1 MKFKSKVLALTISAS
16 FVLAGCQSQVS
27 TDNAASNNQTEAV
40 STEDSQNQATNEVK
54 FEDAQKI
61 AAENAKKDIADEPR
75 YNDTIKLGYSGDL
88 CLGAPN
94 IANLN
99 GYFKSRDIDVEFVNT
114 KQSKDALGTG
124 KLDGLVGEF
133 AGMIVPTTKGLD
145 IVFSSASHTGCKSL
159 YVLNDSD
166 IQKTNELEG
175 KNLAITNGIGNS
187 NHNTAL
193 RFFNHDGVDPDKVT
207 YKQVDNAAVI
217 QAMESGEI
225 DSAVL
230 DDQFAKQF
238 VDQGKIRAIRSMT
251 HDEDFGSEVCC
262 VLAFNGTFAKENPQ
276 IANKVASAIQEA
288 NDFMEH
294 NAKEAT
300 QMLYD
305 NNLASGDFDAGLELV
320 ESYDYSVKN
329 ELAESTLESI
339 FTDYK
344 EIGLIE
350 DQRSVDE
357 LMKQY
362 WLPMGDFYDEK

>member
-1 MKFKSKVLALTISAS
+1 MKYNSKIVGLAL
-16 FVLAGCQSQVS
+16 VS
-27 TDNAASNNQTEAV
+27 TLIFSGCKSQLNSDNHKSNVDSNISSTATKEINEA
-40 STEDSQNQATNEVK
+40 NKEVV
-54 FEDAQKI
+54 DAQKI
-61 AAENAKKDIADEPR
+61 ANENAKKDISEEPR

-99 GYFKSRDIDVEFVNT
+99 GYFKQKDINVEFVNT
-114 KQSKDALGTG
+114 KQAKDALGTG
-124 KLDGLVGEF
+124 KIDGLVGEF
-133 AGMIVPTTKGLD
+133 AGMVVPTTKGLD

-159 YVLNDSD
+159 YVLSDSK
-166 IQKTNELEG
+166 IQETKELEG

-193 RFFNHDGVDPDKVT
+193 RFFNHDNVDPDKVT
-207 YKQVDNAAVI
+207 YKQVDNSAVI

-238 VDQGKIRAIRSMT
+238 VDEGKIRTIRSMT
-251 HDEDFGSEVCC
+251 HDEDFGREVCC
-262 VLAFNGTFAKENPQ
+262 VLVFNGTFAKENPL
-276 IANKVASAIQEA
+276 IADNVATAIQQA
-288 NDFMEH
+288 NDYMH
-294 NAKEAT
+294 NNPEEAT
-300 QMLYD
+300 QKLYD

-320 ESYDYSVKN
+320 KSYNYSVKN
-329 ELAESTLESI
+329 DIAEETLKSV

-350 DQRSVDE
+350 DERSVDD

-362 WLPMGDFYDEK
+362 WLPMGSFYKKN

>member
-1 MKFKSKVLALTISAS
+1 MNYKSKIVSLALAAT
-16 FVLAGCQSQVS
+16 FVLSGCQTQLNSGDGSNVESNVKSTVSQ
-27 TDNAASNNQTEAV
+27 T
-40 STEDSQNQATNEVK
+40 QNQANKEVV
-54 FEDAQKI
+54 DAQKI
-61 AAENAKKDIADEPR
+61 ASENAKKDIKEEPR
-75 YNDTIKLGYSGDL
+75 FNDTIKLGYSGDL

-99 GYFKSRDIDVEFVNT
+99 GYFDKEDIKVEFVNT
-114 KQSKDALGTG
+114 KNPKDALGTG

-133 AGMIVPTTKGLD
+133 AGMVVPTTKGLD

-159 YVLNDSD
+159 YVLNDSE
-166 IQKTNELEG
+166 IQETKELEG

-193 RFFNHDGVDPDKVT
+193 RFFNHDDVDPDKVT

-238 VDQGKIRAIRSMT
+238 VDEGKIRAIRSMT
-251 HDEDFGSEVCC
+251 HDDDFGAEVCC
-262 VLAFNGTFAKENPQ
+262 VLAFNGTFAKENPL
-276 IANKVASAIQEA
+276 IADKVATAIQEA
-288 NDFMEH
+288 NDYMQ
-294 NAKEAT
+294 NNPKEAT
-300 QMLYD
+300 QKLYD

-329 ELAESTLESI
+329 ELAESTLKSI

-350 DQRSVDE
+350 DERSVDD

-362 WLPMGDFYDEK
+362 WLPMGSFYDKN

>member
-1 MKFKSKVLALTISAS
+1 MNYKSKIVGLALAS
-16 FVLAGCQSQVS
+16 TLVLSGCQSQLNS
-27 TDNAASNNQTEAV
+27 GDDASNIESNISSSA
-40 STEDSQNQATNEVK
+40 NNEKNLANKEVV
-54 FEDAQKI
+54 DAQKI
-61 AAENAKKDIADEPR
+61 ASENAKKDISEEPR

-99 GYFKSRDIDVEFVNT
+99 GYFKEEGINVEFVNT
-114 KQSKDALGTG
+114 KQPKDALGTG

-159 YVLNDSD
+159 YVLNDSE
-166 IQKTNELEG
+166 IKETKELEG

-217 QAMESGEI
+217 QAMENGEI

-238 VDQGKIRAIRSMT
+238 VDEGKIRAIRSMT

-262 VLAFNGTFAKENPQ
+262 VLAFNGTFAKENPL
-276 IANKVASAIQEA
+276 IADKVATAIQEA
-288 NDFMEH
+288 NNYMQNNPE
-294 NAKEAT
+294 EAT
-300 QMLYD
+300 KKLYD

-320 ESYDYSVKN
+320 KSYNYSVKN
-329 ELAESTLESI
+329 DLAEKTLKSI

-350 DQRSVDE
+350 DERNVDD

-362 WLPMGDFYDEK
+362 WLPMGSFYDEN